1 MQTDTG
7 TDKSDQAAEM
17 DPRHLVGLVEH
28 AKDQEAAVRVHQL
41 RHHPVPPRHGADQ
54 APVEVHHRRRELVC
68 RLRSEPRERPDW
80 DWRSAR
86 SERAV
91 LRLCVRRPAGRLL
104 AATGG
109 SNVRDNTRRN
119 RAFLHDRSC
128 TLGTTHHGVRAK
140 EWEECLYAGGGDAP
154 GRRGRGRLTAATRVS
169 VQASAIS
176 DQRRATD
183 EVTARFG
190 GWGTGLYQPAEGGD
204 GVGAYRG
211 TGAHARG
218 GPVAV
223 YQRTLPSVASQKDQA
238 NEIFTL
244 KCGATAPPCTV
255 VTDTQAKSGFK

>member
-1 MQTDTG
+1 M
-7 TDKSDQAAEM
+7 
-17 DPRHLVGLVEH
+17 
-28 AKDQEAAVRVHQL
+28 
-41 RHHPVPPRHGADQ
+41 
-54 APVEVHHRRRELVC
+54 
-68 RLRSEPRERPDW
+68 
-80 DWRSAR
+80 
-86 SERAV
+86 
-91 LRLCVRRPAGRLL
+91 
-104 AATGG
+104 
-109 SNVRDNTRRN
+109 
-119 RAFLHDRSC
+119 
-128 TLGTTHHGVRAK
+128 
-140 EWEECLYAGGGDAP
+140 YAGGGDAP

>member
-119 RAFLHDRSC
+119 QDFLARPFLHTGHNAPRGQGLRNGRSAC
-128 TLGTTHHGVRAK
+128 MRAVVMHLV
-140 EWEECLYAGGGDAP
+140 EEE
-154 GRRGRGRLTAATRVS
+154 
-169 VQASAIS
+169 
-176 DQRRATD
+176 
-183 EVTARFG
+183 EVA
-190 GWGTGLYQPAEGGD
+190 
-204 GVGAYRG
+204 
-211 TGAHARG
+211 
-218 GPVAV
+218 
-223 YQRTLPSVASQKDQA
+223 
-238 NEIFTL
+238 
-244 KCGATAPPCTV
+244 
-255 VTDTQAKSGFK
+255 